1 MNHLVENED
10 EVFFMLKKRAII
22 ILLSI
27 QLGIFLLIGRLVQIQ
42 LISTESFSEKKV
54 NLIEAS
60 VAQRT
65 QEMVLDDGRGTFVD
79 RNGQPL
85 THEYIPTL
93 VLFPF
98 LKKMDWPI
106 EKLAAIINVSANV
119 IQQALQEQNK
129 PFIFMMNNEPLQ
141 LTETQMKKINQ
152 LHIPGVFAVKK
163 QYPLEKKY
171 AEHLI
176 GLIREN
182 PELLRVRYPDKT
194 HLSPRTKIGISGL
207 QGAFD
212 EFLIP
217 DGETRLLYHVDGDG
231 GPLFGLQVKYTEP
244 ANPFYP
250 VSVQTTIDRDL
261 QEIAQEVVR
270 EHGLKK
276 GGLVLL
282 DVETSDILAMVSVPE
297 INSHDPY
304 ADNDAGNHMILPQ
317 IPGSIF
323 KTVIAAAAI
332 EQGLVSPYRTFD
344 CSKKIDGTPDEN
356 HDYGMLN
363 FTDSFALSCN
373 NTFGTLGKE
382 LIERD
387 KEIIEKYAQKLGLY
401 PLVGWQGDVYHF
413 ESFKQLPGEKMGT
426 IWHDDKDKYVPLA
439 VAQTAIG
446 QKDVRVS
453 PLAVANMIATI
464 ARNGEAKQV
473 QAVNK
478 ILYKNGT
485 TFFSF
490 PEQKF
495 SNDAISYDTA
505 LTLQKLLRSVVTDE
519 KGTGRRFQTLPYE
532 VAGKSGTA
540 ETGKKTPHDEE
551 LINKWFAG
559 FFPADSPK
567 YSLVVVELEQ
577 TSNKAVTN
585 DVFYDFVKR
594 IYEFNERHS

>member
-1 MNHLVENED
+1 
-10 EVFFMLKKRAII
+10 MLKKRVMI
-22 ILLSI
+22 ILLAI
-27 QLGIFLLIGRLVQIQ
+27 QLCLFLLIGRLVQIQ
-42 LISTESFSEKKV
+42 LVSTESFSEKKV

-79 RNGQPL
+79 RDGQPL

-98 LKKMDWPI
+98 LKKMDWPV
-106 EKLAAIINVSANV
+106 EKLADIINVSAAD
-119 IQQALQEQNK
+119 IRSKLQKANQ
-129 PFIFMMNNEPLQ
+129 PFIFMVNGEPLR
-141 LTETQMKKINQ
+141 LTDVQMEKVKD
-152 LHIPGVFAVKK
+152 LRTPGVFAVKK
-163 QYPLEKKY
+163 QFPLEKRY

-182 PELLRVRYPDKT
+182 PELLRSRYPDKS

-217 DGETRLLYHVDGDG
+217 EGETRLLYHVDGDG
-231 GPLFGLQVKYTEP
+231 GPLFGLQVKYNEP

-261 QEIAQEVVR
+261 QEIAQNVIR
-270 EHGLKK
+270 EHRLKK

-282 DVETSDILAMVSVPE
+282 DVETNDILAMVSVPE
-297 INSHDPY
+297 INPYDPY
-304 ADNDAGNHMILPQ
+304 EDNNAGNQMILPQ

-332 EQGLVSPYRTFD
+332 ENGILTSNRMFN
-344 CSKKIDGTPDEN
+344 CSQKIDGKPDN
-356 HDYGMLN
+356 DHDYGMLN
-363 FTDSFALSCN
+363 FVDSFARSCN

-382 LIERD
+382 LVEQNRG
-387 KEIIEKYAQKLGLY
+387 IIEEYAKKLGLY
-401 PLVGWQGDVYHF
+401 PLVGWSGKVYHF
-413 ESFKQLPGEKMGT
+413 EQFKQFPEEKKGT
-426 IWHDDKDKYVPLA
+426 IWHETKDKAIPLA
-439 VAQTAIG
+439 VAQTSIG

-453 PLAVANMIATI
+453 PLAVANMMATI
-464 ARNGEAKQV
+464 ARNGEARQV
-473 QAVNK
+473 RAVNK

-495 SNDAISYDTA
+495 ATQSISPYTA
-505 LTLQKLLRSVVTDE
+505 LKLKELLRNVVTDE
-519 KGTGRRFQTLPYE
+519 QGTGRRFQSLPYK

-540 ETGKKTPHDEE
+540 ETGKHASHGKP

-559 FFPADSPK
+559 FFPVNEPK
-567 YSLVVVELEQ
+567 YALVVVELEQ
-577 TSNKAVTN
+577 ISSQTVTN
-585 DVFYDFVKR
+585 DVFYDVVKR
-594 IYEFNERHS
+594 IYEFNQQHS

>member
-1 MNHLVENED
+1 
-10 EVFFMLKKRAII
+10 MLTKRVWL
-22 ILLSI
+22 ILFTI
-27 QLGIFLLIGRLVQIQ
+27 QLGIALLIGRIVQIQ
-42 LISTESFSEKKV
+42 LVSTESFSKENV

-65 QEMVLDDGRGTFVD
+65 QEMVLDDGRGAFVD
-79 RNGQPL
+79 RNGKPL
-85 THEYIPTL
+85 THEYTPTL

-98 LKKMDWPI
+98 LKKMNWPI
-106 EKLAAIINVSANV
+106 EKLAAIINVSENV

-129 PFIFMMNNEPLQ
+129 PFIFMINHEPLQ
-141 LTETQMKKINQ
+141 LTERQVKKINQ
-152 LHIPGVFAVKK
+152 LRIPGVFAVKK
-163 QYPLEKKY
+163 QYPLEKTY
-171 AEHLI
+171 AGHLI
-176 GLIREN
+176 GLVREN
-182 PELLRVRYPDKT
+182 PELLRSRYPDKT
-194 HLSPRTKIGISGL
+194 HLSPKTKIGISGL

-231 GPLFGLQVKYTEP
+231 GPLFGLQVKYDEP

-261 QEIAQEVVR
+261 QKIAQDVIKKHR
-270 EHGLKK
+270 LKK

-282 DVETSDILAMVSVPE
+282 DIETNNILAMVSVPE
-297 INSHDPY
+297 MNSENPY
-304 ADNDAGNHMILPQ
+304 GDYGADNHMILPQ

-332 EQGLVSPYRTFD
+332 EQDLVSPYRTFD
-344 CSKKIDGTPDEN
+344 CSKAIDGKPEEN
-356 HDYGMLN
+356 RDYGMLH
-363 FTDSFALSCN
+363 FVDSFALSCN

-382 LIERD
+382 LVEQD
-387 KEIIEKYAQKLGLY
+387 KKIIEEYARKLGLY
-401 PLVGWQGDVYHF
+401 PLVGWEGNVYHF
-413 ESFKQLPGEKMGT
+413 ENFKQLPEEKKGI

-453 PLAVANMIATI
+453 PLAVANMMATI
-464 ARNGEAKQV
+464 ARKGKAKKV
-473 QAVNK
+473 RAVNK

-485 TFFSF
+485 TFISF

-495 SNDAISYDTA
+495 SNETISYDTA
-505 LTLQKLLRSVVTDE
+505 LTLQKLLKSVVTHE

-540 ETGKKTPHDEE
+540 ETGKITAHDEE

-577 TSNKAVTN
+577 TSNQAVTN
-585 DVFYDFVKR
+585 DVFYDVVKR
-594 IYEFNERHS
+594 IYEFDEQHS

>member
-1 MNHLVENED
+1 
-10 EVFFMLKKRAII
+10 MLTKRVWF
-22 ILLSI
+22 ILFTI
-27 QLGIFLLIGRLVQIQ
+27 QLGIALLIGRIIQIQ
-42 LISTESFSEKKV
+42 LVSTESFSKEKV

-65 QEMVLDDGRGTFVD
+65 QEMVLDDGRGTFID
-79 RNGQPL
+79 RNGKPL
-85 THEYIPTL
+85 MHDYIPTL

-106 EKLAAIINVSANV
+106 EKLATIINVSANV
-119 IQQALQEQNK
+119 IQQALQEQK
-129 PFIFMMNNEPLQ
+129 QPFIFMMNNEPLR

-152 LHIPGVFAVKK
+152 LRIPGVFAVKK

-182 PELLRVRYPDKT
+182 PDLLRSRYPDKM
-194 HLSPRTKIGISGL
+194 HLSPKTKIGISGL

-231 GPLFGLQVKYTEP
+231 GPLFGLQVKYSEP

-282 DVETSDILAMVSVPE
+282 DVETNDILAMVSVPE
-297 INSHDPY
+297 INTHDPY
-304 ADNDAGNHMILPQ
+304 ADNDSGNQMILPQ

-344 CSKKIDGTPDEN
+344 CSKTIDGKPEEN
-356 HDYGMLN
+356 HNYGMLN
-363 FTDSFALSCN
+363 FADSFALSCN

-382 LIERD
+382 LVEQD
-387 KEIIEKYAQKLGLY
+387 KDIIEKYAQKLGLY
-401 PLVGWQGDVYHF
+401 PLVSWKGHVYHF
-413 ESFKQLPGEKMGT
+413 ENFKQLPEEKKGI
-426 IWHDDKDKYVPLA
+426 IWHDNKDKYVPLA

-446 QKDVRVS
+446 QKDVRIS
-453 PLAVANMIATI
+453 PLAVANMMATI

-473 QAVNK
+473 RAVNK

-495 SNDAISYDTA
+495 SNETISYNTA
-505 LTLQKLLRSVVTDE
+505 LTLQKLLRSVVTHE
-519 KGTGRRFQTLPYE
+519 EGTGRRFQTLPYE

-540 ETGKKTPHDEE
+540 ETGKITSHDEE

-567 YSLVVVELEQ
+567 YALVVVELEQ

-585 DVFYDFVKR
+585 DVFYDVVKR
-594 IYEFNERHS
+594 IYEFNEQHS

>member
-1 MNHLVENED
+1 M
-10 EVFFMLKKRAII
+10 FTKRVWL
-22 ILLSI
+22 ILLII
-27 QLGIFLLIGRLVQIQ
+27 QLGITLLIGRLVQIQ
-42 LISTESFSEKKV
+42 LVSTESFSKEKV

-65 QEMVLDDGRGTFVD
+65 QEIVIDNGRGTFID
-79 RNGQPL
+79 RNGKPL
-85 THEYIPTL
+85 THEYVPTL

-106 EKLAAIINVSANV
+106 EKLAAIINVSLTA
-119 IQQALQEQNK
+119 IQQSLQEQNK
-129 PFIFMMNNEPLQ
+129 PFIFMINNQPLQ
-141 LTETQMKKINQ
+141 LTEAQMKKINQ
-152 LHIPGVFAVKK
+152 LRIPGVFAVKK

-182 PELLRVRYPDKT
+182 PKLLRSRYPDKT
-194 HLSPRTKIGISGL
+194 HLSSRTKIGISGL
-207 QGAFD
+207 QAAFD

-217 DGETRLLYHVDGDG
+217 DGETKLLYHVDGDG

-250 VSVQTTIDRDL
+250 VSVQTTIARDL
-261 QEIAQEVVR
+261 QEIAQEVVK
-270 EHGLKK
+270 EHGLTK

-282 DVETSDILAMVSVPE
+282 DVETNDILAMVSVPE
-297 INSHDPY
+297 MNPQNPY
-304 ADNDAGNHMILPQ
+304 GDHGASNYMILPQ

-332 EQGLVSPYRTFD
+332 EQGLVSPYRMFD
-344 CSKKIDGTPDEN
+344 CSKTIDGKHEKN
-356 HDYGMLN
+356 YNYGMLN

-373 NTFGTLGKE
+373 NTFGILGKE
-382 LIERD
+382 LVAQD
-387 KEIIEKYAQKLGLY
+387 KEMIEKYAEKLGLY

-413 ESFKQLPGEKMGT
+413 ERFKQLPEEKMGT
-426 IWHDDKDKYVPLA
+426 IWHDKKDKNVPLA

-453 PLAVANMIATI
+453 PLAVANMMATI
-464 ARNGEAKQV
+464 ARNGEVKQV
-473 QAVNK
+473 RAVNK

-490 PEQKF
+490 PEQTF
-495 SNDAISYDTA
+495 SNDTISYDTA
-505 LTLQKLLRSVVTDE
+505 LTLQKLLRSVVTHE

-540 ETGKKTPHDEE
+540 ETGKKSPHDEE

-567 YSLVVVELEQ
+567 YALVVVELEQ

-594 IYEFNERHS
+594 IYEFAEQRS

>member
-1 MNHLVENED
+1 
-10 EVFFMLKKRAII
+10 MLKKRVWF
-22 ILLSI
+22 ILFTI
-27 QLGIFLLIGRLVQIQ
+27 QLGIALLIGRIIQIQ
-42 LISTESFSEKKV
+42 LVSTESFSKEKV

-60 VAQRT
+60 VKQRT

-79 RNGQPL
+79 RNGKPL
-85 THEYIPTL
+85 THEYAPSL

-98 LKKMDWPI
+98 LNKIDWPV
-106 EKLAAIINVSANV
+106 EKLANIIGVSPAIIKHK
-119 IQQALQEQNK
+119 LQEEKQ
-129 PFIFMMNNEPLQ
+129 PFIFMLGNEPLR
-141 LTETQMKKINQ
+141 LTETQIKKINE
-152 LHIPGVFAVKK
+152 LDIPGVFAVKK
-163 QYPLEKKY
+163 QFLLEKRY

-182 PELLRVRYPDKT
+182 PKVLRLRYPDKK

-207 QGAFD
+207 QRAFD

-231 GPLFGLQVKYTEP
+231 GPLFGLEVKYTEP

-261 QEIAQEVVR
+261 QEIAQEVIKKHR
-270 EHGLKK
+270 LKK

-282 DVETSDILAMVSVPE
+282 DIETNNILAMVSAPE
-297 INSHDPY
+297 MNPQNPY
-304 ADNDAGNHMILPQ
+304 GDNGADNHMIVPQ

-332 EQGLVSPYRTFD
+332 ENGILFSNRKFN
-344 CSKKIDGTPDEN
+344 CSQKIDGKPDKE

-363 FTDSFALSCN
+363 FADSFAVSCN

-382 LIERD
+382 LVEKD
-387 KEIIEKYAQKLGLY
+387 KGIIEEYAKKLGLY
-401 PLVGWQGDVYHF
+401 PLAGWNGKVYHF
-413 ESFKQLPGEKMGT
+413 EQFKQFPEEKKGK
-426 IWHDDKDKYVPLA
+426 IWHDAKDKAVPLA
-439 VAQTAIG
+439 VAQTSIG

-453 PLAVANMIATI
+453 PLAVANMMATI

-473 QAVNK
+473 RVVNK

-490 PEQKF
+490 PEQEF
-495 SNDAISYDTA
+495 ATQSISPYTA
-505 LTLQKLLRSVVTDE
+505 LKLKELLRKVVTDE
-519 KGTGRRFQTLPYE
+519 QGTGRRFQTLPYE

-540 ETGKKTPHDEE
+540 ETGKHSSHGKP

-559 FFPADSPK
+559 FFPVNEPK
-567 YSLVVVELEQ
+567 YALVVVELEQ
-577 TSNKAVTN
+577 LSSQAVTN
-585 DVFYDFVKR
+585 DVFYDVVKR
-594 IYEFNERHS
+594 IYEFNEQYP

>member
-1 MNHLVENED
+1 M
-10 EVFFMLKKRAII
+10 FKKRIMI
-22 ILLSI
+22 ILFAI
-27 QLGIFLLIGRLVQIQ
+27 QLCLFLLIGRLVQIQ
-42 LISTESFSEKKV
+42 LVSTESFSEKKV

-65 QEMVLDDGRGTFVD
+65 QEMVLDDGRGTFID
-79 RNGQPL
+79 RDGQPL

-98 LKKMDWPI
+98 LKKMDWPV
-106 EKLAAIINVSANV
+106 EKLADIIHVSAAD
-119 IQQALQEQNK
+119 IQSKLQQADK
-129 PFIFMMNNEPLQ
+129 PFIFMMNGKPLR
-141 LTETQMKKINQ
+141 LTDAQMEKVKD
-152 LHIPGVFAVKK
+152 LRIPGVFAVKK
-163 QYPLEKKY
+163 QFPLEKRY

-182 PELLRVRYPDKT
+182 PELLRSRYPDKS

-261 QEIAQEVVR
+261 QEIAQDVIR
-270 EHGLKK
+270 EHRLKK

-282 DVETSDILAMVSVPE
+282 DVETNDILAMVSVPE
-297 INSHDPY
+297 INPHDPY
-304 ADNDAGNHMILPQ
+304 EDNDAGNQMILPQ

-332 EQGLVSPYRTFD
+332 ENGILTSNRMFN
-344 CSKKIDGTPDEN
+344 CSQKIDGKPDN
-356 HDYGMLN
+356 DHDYGMLN
-363 FTDSFALSCN
+363 FADSFARSCN

-382 LIERD
+382 LVEQDRG
-387 KEIIEKYAQKLGLY
+387 IIEEYAEKLGLY
-401 PLVGWQGDVYHF
+401 PLVGWNGKVYHF
-413 ESFKQLPGEKMGT
+413 EQFKQFPGEKEGT
-426 IWHDDKDKYVPLA
+426 IWHEQKDKSIPLA

-453 PLAVANMIATI
+453 PLAVANMMATI

-473 QAVNK
+473 RAVSK

-490 PEQKF
+490 PDQKLTNQ
-495 SNDAISYDTA
+495 SISPYTA
-505 LTLQKLLRSVVTDE
+505 LKLKELLRNVVTHE
-519 KGTGRRFQTLPYE
+519 QGTGRRFQTLPYE

-540 ETGKKTPHDEE
+540 ETGKETSNGEAI
-551 LINKWFAG
+551 INKWFAG

-567 YSLVVVELEQ
+567 YALVVVELEQ
-577 TSNKAVTN
+577 TNAQAVTN

-594 IYEFNERHS
+594 IYEFNEHRS